1 MDDDAL
7 PPAPMAH
14 RLLGLAAVLAVAAA
28 VGWGVAQYRA
38 KPETD
43 LVLAFLTDVQQE
55 APTART
61 RAAGD
66 ALRVVDGERGESTP
80 GLNAARDSRSFQ
92 AMSTTVQWGAR
103 CVEVHAYGTTRYTLY
118 VEVLEEPEGFRVT
131 RVVTMPTHSG
141 PCSPD

>member
-14 RLLGLAAVLAVAAA
+14 RLLGLAAIVAV
-28 VGWGVAQYRA
+28 VGGVAYGFAQYRA
-38 KPETD
+38 QPETD
-43 LVLAFLTDVQQE
+43 MALAFLNEVRQE

-66 ALRVVDGERGESTP
+66 ALAVLDGQPGESSP

-92 AMSTTVQWGAR
+92 AVHTHVQWGAR
-103 CVEVHAYGTTRYTLY
+103 CIEVHAYGTTRYTLF
-118 VEVLEEPEGFRVT
+118 VEVLEEAEEFRVT
-131 RVVTMPTHSG
+131 RVVTMPTHNG
-141 PCSPD
+141 PCAPD